1 MFGRLDALKQ
11 RRSELDAAEA
21 AWLDDL
27 AEYHHSG
34 DWRDE
39 HYASAAAAIGSV
51 CHMDSGVAHA
61 HVNLARK
68 LEKLPEIADAF
79 RAGDISARHA
89 SVVATAFTGRAP
101 RDCRASKIASPTLPG
116 SIPQLCPVHACAG
129 SPT

>member
-34 DWRDE
+34 DWRAE
-39 HYASAAAAIGSV
+39 HYASAAAAIGDV
-51 CHMDSGVAHA
+51 CHMDSGVASA

-68 LEKLPEIADAF
+68 LEKLPEVADAF
-79 RAGDISARHA
+79 RCGEISERHA
-89 SVVATAFTGRAP
+89 TVIATAYAPARAAELSTIED
-101 RDCRASKIASPTLPG
+101 RLA
-116 SIPQLCPVHACAG
+116 
-129 SPT
+129 